1 MDFSTLESSL
11 LYLGFSPGTP
21 ILVLART
28 VRECVT
34 VWLGKVHRV
43 EIQMKRSKSHEV
55 FSKPKIRVGAADEK
69 SKEVPAALNRTRK
82 PEKPPVIPPRPTTKA
97 LANAAKRSTSN
108 RGRYVDVDLS
118 EGHVTLRDAQRN
130 GLPVKESAVHVIDS
144 HTVTGTYVSLKLAQL
159 SPLPSSRE
167 TLQGAVVTQTG
178 NATTTRCTRAASENN
193 PSSVQRLQ
201 SPPLKGKSSLL
212 PPSRAK
218 RSEPPPRPEP
228 PKHHLDKPLPL
239 PRNKLLTQS
248 LQSSIATS
256 RQQREAD
263 IAAYDYI
270 KFEPRHVIVHN
281 ESANASLYTETQSG
295 EPLIIAIGLVQDLKK
310 T

>member
-1 MDFSTLESSL
+1 
-11 LYLGFSPGTP
+11 
-21 ILVLART
+21 
-28 VRECVT
+28 
-34 VWLGKVHRV
+34 
-43 EIQMKRSKSHEV
+43 MKRSK
-55 FSKPKIRVGAADEK
+55 SKPKIRVGAADEK

-97 LANAAKRSTSN
+97 LANAAKRSASN
-108 RGRYVDVDLS
+108 LGRYVDVDLS
-118 EGHVTLRDAQRN
+118 GGHVTLRDD

-144 HTVTGTYVSLKLAQL
+144 HTQTGTYVSLKLAQL

-167 TLQGAVVTQTG
+167 TLQGTVVTETG
-178 NATTTRCTRAASENN
+178 NATTTQCTRAAFENN
-193 PSSVQRLQ
+193 PSSVQRLR
-201 SPPLKGKSSLL
+201 SPPLKGKNSLP

-218 RSEPPPRPEP
+218 NTEPPPRPEP

-248 LQSSIATS
+248 LQSSIVIS

-295 EPLIIAIGLVQDLKK
+295 EPLIILKPLHIGGVPWHAYP
-310 T
+310 

>member
-1 MDFSTLESSL
+1 MKSS
-11 LYLGFSPGTP
+11 
-21 ILVLART
+21 
-28 VRECVT
+28 
-34 VWLGKVHRV
+34 K
-43 EIQMKRSKSHEV
+43 
-55 FSKPKIRVGAADEK
+55 SKPKIRVGAADEK

-82 PEKPPVIPPRPTTKA
+82 PEKPPVIPPRPTTTA
-97 LANAAKRSTSN
+97 LANAAKRSACN

-118 EGHVTLRDAQRN
+118 GGHVTLRDD

-144 HTVTGTYVSLKLAQL
+144 HSQTGTYVSLKLAQL

-167 TLQGAVVTQTG
+167 KLQGAVVTQTG
-178 NATTTRCTRAASENN
+178 NATTTQCTRAEFENN
-193 PSSVQRLQ
+193 PSSVQRLR
-201 SPPLKGKSSLL
+201 SPPLKDKNPLL

-218 RSEPPPRPEP
+218 STEPPPRPEP
-228 PKHHLDKPLPL
+228 PKHHDKPLPL

-248 LQSSIATS
+248 LQSSIVIS

-295 EPLIIAIGLVQDLKK
+295 EPLSIAIGLVQDLKRLN
-310 T
+310 

>member
-1 MDFSTLESSL
+1 MKSS
-11 LYLGFSPGTP
+11 
-21 ILVLART
+21 
-28 VRECVT
+28 
-34 VWLGKVHRV
+34 K
-43 EIQMKRSKSHEV
+43 
-55 FSKPKIRVGAADEK
+55 SKPKIRVGAADEK

-82 PEKPPVIPPRPTTKA
+82 PEKPPVIPPRPTTTA
-97 LANAAKRSTSN
+97 LANAAKRSASN

-118 EGHVTLRDAQRN
+118 GGHVTLRDD

-144 HTVTGTYVSLKLAQL
+144 HSLTGTYVSLKLAQL

-178 NATTTRCTRAASENN
+178 NATTTQCTRAEFENN
-193 PSSVQRLQ
+193 PSSVQRLR
-201 SPPLKGKSSLL
+201 SPLKDKNPLL

-218 RSEPPPRPEP
+218 STEPPPRPEP

-248 LQSSIATS
+248 LQSSIVIS

-295 EPLIIAIGLVQDLKK
+295 EPLIIAIGLVQDLKRLN
-310 T
+310 